1 MPLIDQYSYFNR
13 FSHIHPVEK
22 ISLIMLMLI
31 FSLIAREFEISLAV
45 FIISSAMIFFAGI
58 PAKFYGKLLMIPFA
72 FIFLSLIPIT
82 INITRGDI
90 LLEDSIWRF
99 SLGGHFS
106 VFIDTLS
113 IETAIT
119 LLFISTGSVSCLY
132 LLILTT
138 PLVEILYVLKRWR
151 VSPIL
156 IEMIALTYR
165 FLFVLKENATVIHL
179 SQASRLG
186 YSSYWKSI
194 FSLGSL
200 ISALFL
206 KSFQKAKRL
215 NQASESRGGYGE
227 VVGSGQIYTFSIV
240 NWLFM
245 AIVLALLIIL
255 FFL

>member
-1 MPLIDQYSYFNR
+1 MPLIDQYSHFNR

-22 ISLIMLMLI
+22 ISLAMIMLI
-31 FSLIAREFEISLAV
+31 SSLVAREMEISLAV
-45 FIISSAMIFFAGI
+45 FIISSALIFLAGI
-58 PAKFYGKLLMIPFA
+58 PVKFYGKLLMIPFA

-82 INITRGDI
+82 INITEGDI
-90 LLEDSIWRF
+90 LLKNIIWSF
-99 SLGGHFS
+99 SLGDQLV
-106 VFIDTLS
+106 VFIDTSS

-119 LLFISTGSVSCLY
+119 LLFVSTGSVSCLY

-138 PLVEILYVLKRWR
+138 PLVEILYVLKRWK

-156 IEMIALTYR
+156 IELIALTYR
-165 FLFVLKENATVIHL
+165 FLFVLKESATVIHL

-186 YSSYWKSI
+186 YSSYWKGI

-215 NQASESRGGYGE
+215 NQAAESRGGYGD
-227 VVGSGQIYTFSIV
+227 VIGSGQTYTFSKIS
-240 NWLFM
+240 WLFM

>member
-13 FSHIHPVEK
+13 FSHIHPIEK
-22 ISLIMLMLI
+22 ISLTMIMLV
-31 FSLIAREFEISLAV
+31 FSLIAREIEISFAV
-45 FIISSAMIFFAGI
+45 LIIASALIFLAGI
-58 PAKFYGKLLMIPFA
+58 PVKFYGKLLMIPFT
-72 FIFLSLIPIT
+72 FIILSLIPIT

-90 LLEDSIWRF
+90 LLEDTIWNF

-106 VFIDTLS
+106 IFIDTLS

-119 LLFISTGSVSCLY
+119 LFFISTGGVSCLY

-138 PLVEILYVLKRWR
+138 PLVEILYVLKRWK

-156 IEMIALTYR
+156 IELIALTYR
-165 FLFVLKENATVIHL
+165 FLFVIKENATVIHL
-179 SQASRLG
+179 SQVSRLG

-194 FSLGSL
+194 FSLGNL

-206 KSFQKAKRL
+206 KSFQMAKRL
-215 NQASESRGGYGE
+215 NQAAESRGGYGG
-227 VVGSGQIYTFSIV
+227 VVGPGQTFSFSIA

-245 AIVLALLIIL
+245 GMVLALLTIL
-255 FFL
+255 FIL